1 VPVSTSSSGPVP
13 TSASGPVSRSG
24 PVSGP
29 VPALVPVTTRA
40 PVNIGRR
47 PRSWWAIT
55 GMLAGTAG
63 GAFWVAEHAPLD
75 LLGELR
81 RASWA
86 IGAVLGAVYV
96 LAWMVYGV
104 RAIGA
109 SRARKA

>member
-1 VPVSTSSSGPVP
+1 
-13 TSASGPVSRSG
+13 SG

-29 VPALVPVTTRA
+29 VAGSVSGPVPVLVPATARTPA
-40 PVNIGRR
+40 TAGHR

-55 GMLAGTAG
+55 AMLAGTSG
-63 GAFWVAEHAPLD
+63 GAFWIAERAPLEMI
-75 LLGELR
+75 GELR

-86 IGAVLGAVYV
+86 VGAVLVGIYI

-109 SRARKA
+109 WRARTKA